1 MPSAIWRPWESNTK
15 KGELKAENQRKAAQK
30 LANQSCAYQ
39 YGAITEATPPRWNSP
54 YCGEG
59 AFFILFI
66 LYC

>member
-1 MPSAIWRPWESNTK
+1 MPSAIWRTWETNTK

-39 YGAITEATPPRWNSP
+39 YGAITETTPPRWNSP
-54 YCGEG
+54 CRGEG